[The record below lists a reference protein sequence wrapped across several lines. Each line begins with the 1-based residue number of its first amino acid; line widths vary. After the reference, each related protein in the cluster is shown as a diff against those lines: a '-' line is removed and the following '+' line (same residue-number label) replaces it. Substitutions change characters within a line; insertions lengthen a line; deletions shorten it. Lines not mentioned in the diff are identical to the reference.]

1 LTIGSELDQELAN
14 IRYNHNSLDAAVAAR
29 FAGIEAGYALRFANL
44 EAAVAA
50 LQPVVPPPALN
61 FGTLSPLNSIVQIS
75 EGGSITTADAGYTR
89 YYLPHHALVH
99 PDAGGYRA
107 EHQYRDDVSN
117 FDGRIRAIKFKI
129 QLGSGWHLGQS
140 AAFEDR
146 IFWQLHQ
153 GGGLPPR
160 FSAHIDETDNT
171 IRFRRF
177 NGNTASPKFTN
188 YTRVAIGAP
197 LIEHEIV
204 IVYKLSKG
212 ADGYFKAYIDNQLVA
227 THTGSIILPEAS
239 VAYTKR
245 GIYGQPTNLFMSEY
259 KMVQGPDAYAAI
271 KEA

>member
-1 LTIGSELDQELAN
+1 VTMCPTLMGASVPSSS
-14 IRYNHNSLDAAVAAR
+14 RSSWAAVGTSASQQRSKIASSGNCTKAA
-29 FAGIEAGYALRFANL
+29 GC
-44 EAAVAA
+44 
-50 LQPVVPPPALN
+50 PH
-61 FGTLSPLNSIVQIS
+61 
-75 EGGSITTADAGYTR
+75 GS
-89 YYLPHHALVH
+89 
-99 PDAGGYRA
+99 
-107 EHQYRDDVSN
+107 
-117 FDGRIRAIKFKI
+117 
-129 QLGSGWHLGQS
+129 
-140 AAFEDR
+140 
-146 IFWQLHQ
+146 
-153 GGGLPPR
+153 
-160 FSAHIDETDNT
+160 
-171 IRFRRF
+171 RR
-177 NGNTASPKFTN
+177 TSSPKFTN